1 MEAELDHNPMTRHK
15 GLYIIGDGSGITHSF
30 SLTYKQKM
38 INNVFDGG
46 VYVYDRK
53 RENVSRRTV

>member
-1 MEAELDHNPMTRHK
+1 MTRHE
-15 GLYIIGDGSGITHSF
+15 GLYIIGDDSGITHSL